1 MRARL
6 RAGAR
11 VLEPAAQVGPPITD
25 PSTTDPFTSDRHTA
39 HRGRARRRD
48 GARGI
53 ERPWMDYR
61 DLWTEALAG
70 VLARPMRSALTT
82 LGTVLGITTLV
93 ITIGV
98 SATAGNQIVG
108 RFDALTATSVTVVVP
123 PPPPSANPVPLVDWS
138 GVDAVRRLAGVDSV
152 AAIADSQATAAVQ
165 VRANDVVGPGDV
177 TGQTMAVLAAS
188 PTLPAAVRGTMT
200 AGRFIDDGNIA
211 RHDRVAVLGDQ
222 AARLLG
228 ISSIKD
234 SPAVFL
240 KGQSYTVIGILGG
253 AEREQQLAT
262 AVILPPTTAEDQL
275 GLGTVTRVLINTA
288 LGAAKQ
294 VAHQAPIALAPGSED
309 ALGVTAP
316 PDPTKARKGVQG
328 DVNGLFLVLGLV
340 SLVVGAIGIANVTL
354 VTVMERI
361 GEIGLRRA
369 LGASRRQIAGQFLL
383 ESTTVGLLGGVI
395 GAVLGMVVV
404 VAVSGISEWT
414 PVLDVRLALGAPVA
428 GALVG
433 LLAGLYPSLRA
444 SRMEPVDALRS

>member
-1 MRARL
+1 
-6 RAGAR
+6 
-11 VLEPAAQVGPPITD
+11 
-25 PSTTDPFTSDRHTA
+25 
-39 HRGRARRRD
+39 
-48 GARGI
+48 
-53 ERPWMDYR
+53 MDFR
-61 DLWTEALAG
+61 DLWAEALAG

-123 PPPPSANPVPLVDWS
+123 PPPPSADPVPLVEWS
-138 GVDAVRRLAGVDSV
+138 GVDAVRRLAGVESV
-152 AAIADSQATAAVQ
+152 AAIADSHATANVE
-165 VRANDVVGPGDV
+165 VRANDVVAPGDV

-188 PTLPAAVRGTMT
+188 PTLPAAVHGTMT
-200 AGRFIDDGNIA
+200 AGRFIDEGNIA

-228 ISSIKD
+228 IRSVQD

-253 AEREQQLAT
+253 AEREQQLST
-262 AVILPPTTAEDQL
+262 AVILPPTTAQDQL

-288 LGAAKQ
+288 LGAANQ
-294 VAHQAPIALAPGSED
+294 VAHQAPIALAPGTED
-309 ALGVTAP
+309 ALTVTAP

-369 LGASRRQIAGQFLL
+369 LGASRRQIAGQFLV
-383 ESTTVGLLGGVI
+383 ESTTIGLLGGVI

-404 VAVSGISEWT
+404 VTVSAIRDWT

>member
-1 MRARL
+1 
-6 RAGAR
+6 
-11 VLEPAAQVGPPITD
+11 
-25 PSTTDPFTSDRHTA
+25 
-39 HRGRARRRD
+39 
-48 GARGI
+48 
-53 ERPWMDYR
+53 MDFR

-98 SATAGNQIVG
+98 SSTAGNQIVG

-123 PPPPSANPVPLVDWS
+123 PPPPSADPVPLVDWS
-138 GVDAVRRLAGVDSV
+138 GVDAVRRLAGVESV
-152 AAIADSQATAAVQ
+152 AAIADSTATASVQ
-165 VRANDVVGPGDV
+165 VRANDVVSPGDV

-188 PTLPAAVRGTMT
+188 PALPAAVRGRMT
-200 AGRFIDDGNIA
+200 AGRFFDAGNIA

-222 AARLLG
+222 AAQLLG
-228 ISSIKD
+228 ISSVLD

-240 KGQSYTVIGILGG
+240 KGQAYTVIGILGG
-253 AEREQQLAT
+253 AEREQQLST

-294 VAHQAPIALAPGSED
+294 VAHQAPIALAPGAED
-309 ALGVTAP
+309 ALAVTAP

-369 LGASRRQIAGQFLL
+369 LGASRRQVAGQFLV
-383 ESTTVGLLGGVI
+383 ESTTIGLLGGVI

-404 VAVSGISEWT
+404 VAVSAIRDWT

>member
-1 MRARL
+1 MR
-6 RAGAR
+6 
-11 VLEPAAQVGPPITD
+11 T
-25 PSTTDPFTSDRHTA
+25 
-39 HRGRARRRD
+39 RARRR
-48 GARGI
+48 GRGGGRARGI
-53 ERPWMDYR
+53 ERPWMDFR

-98 SATAGNQIVG
+98 SSTAGNQIVG

-123 PPPPSANPVPLVDWS
+123 APPPSADPVPLVDWP
-138 GVDAVRRLAGVDSV
+138 GVDAVRRLAGVDSA
-152 AAIADSQATAAVQ
+152 AAIAESQATASVQ
-165 VRANDVVGPGDV
+165 VRANDVVAPGEV
-177 TGQTMAVLAAS
+177 TGQTMAVVAAS

-200 AGRFIDDGNIA
+200 AGRFFDDGDVA
-211 RHDRVAVLGDQ
+211 RHGRVAVIGDQ

-228 ISSIKD
+228 IGSVKD
-234 SPAVFL
+234 APAVFL
-240 KGQSYTVIGILGG
+240 KGQAYTVIGILGG

-262 AVILPPTTAEDQL
+262 AVILPPTTAQDQL
-275 GLGTVTRVLINTA
+275 GLGVVTRVLINTA
-288 LGAAKQ
+288 LGAANQ
-294 VAHQAPIALAPGSED
+294 VAHQAPIALAPGAEG
-309 ALGVTAP
+309 ALAVTAP
-316 PDPTKARKGVQG
+316 PDPAKARKGVQG

-354 VTVMERI
+354 VTVIERI

-369 LGASRRQIAGQFLL
+369 LGASRRQVAGQFLL
-383 ESTTVGLLGGVI
+383 ESTTIGLLGGVV
-395 GAVLGMVVV
+395 GAALGMVVV
-404 VAVSGISEWT
+404 VGVSAVRDWT
-414 PVLDVRLALGAPVA
+414 PVLDVRLAFGAPVA

>member
-1 MRARL
+1 MRTR
-6 RAGAR
+6 AR
-11 VLEPAAQVGPPITD
+11 VLEKADPVDPAEPADPPVAD
-25 PSTTDPFTSDRHTA
+25 PHGGGRRTA
-39 HRGRARRRD
+39 RRGRGRRR
-48 GARGI
+48 GKSGGT
-53 ERPWMDYR
+53 ERPWMDFR
-61 DLWTEALAG
+61 DLWIEALAG

-108 RFDALTATSVTVVVP
+108 RFDALSATSVTVEVP
-123 PPPPSANPVPLVDWS
+123 QAVDSEPLVGWS
-138 GVDAVRRLAGVDSV
+138 GVDAVRRLAGVESV
-152 AAIADSQATAAVQ
+152 AALGDSTETASIQ
-165 VRANDVVGPGDV
+165 VRANDVVAPGDV
-177 TGQTMAVLAAS
+177 TGQTMAVIAAS

-200 AGRFIDDGNIA
+200 VGRFFDDGNIA
-211 RHDRVAVLGDQ
+211 RRDRVAVLGDQ

-228 ISSIKD
+228 IDSVQD

-253 AEREQQLAT
+253 PEREQQLAT
-262 AVILPPTTAEDQL
+262 AVILPPTTAEDRL
-275 GLGTVTRVLINTA
+275 GLGAVTRVVINTA

-294 VAHQAPIALAPGSED
+294 VAHQAPIALAPGSET
-309 ALGVTAP
+309 ALVVTAP
-316 PDPTKARKGVQG
+316 SDPTKARKGVQG

-369 LGASRRQIAGQFLL
+369 LGASRRQIAGQFLV
-383 ESTTVGLLGGVI
+383 ESTTIGLLGGVI

-404 VAVSGISEWT
+404 VAVSAVRDWT
-414 PVLDVRLALGAPVA
+414 PVLDVRLAFGAPVA

-444 SRMEPVDALRS
+444 SRMEPVDALRA

>member
-1 MRARL
+1 
-6 RAGAR
+6 
-11 VLEPAAQVGPPITD
+11 
-25 PSTTDPFTSDRHTA
+25 
-39 HRGRARRRD
+39 
-48 GARGI
+48 
-53 ERPWMDYR
+53 MDFR
-61 DLWTEALAG
+61 DLWAEALAG

-123 PPPPSANPVPLVDWS
+123 PPPPSADPVPLVEWS
-138 GVDAVRRLAGVDSV
+138 GVDAVRRLAGVESV
-152 AAIADSQATAAVQ
+152 AAIADSHATANVE
-165 VRANDVVGPGDV
+165 VRANDVVAPGDV
-177 TGQTMAVLAAS
+177 TGQSMAVLAAS
-188 PTLPAAVRGTMT
+188 PTLPAAVHGTMT
-200 AGRFIDDGNIA
+200 AGRFIDEGNIA

-228 ISSIKD
+228 IRSVQD

-253 AEREQQLAT
+253 AEREQQLST
-262 AVILPPTTAEDQL
+262 AVILPPTTAQDQL

-288 LGAAKQ
+288 LGAANQ
-294 VAHQAPIALAPGSED
+294 VAHQAPIALAPGTED
-309 ALGVTAP
+309 ALTVTAP

-369 LGASRRQIAGQFLL
+369 LGASRRQIAGQFLV
-383 ESTTVGLLGGVI
+383 ESTTIGLLGGVI

-404 VAVSGISEWT
+404 VTVSAIRDWT

>member
-1 MRARL
+1 MRIRAGRAGRAARAR
-6 RAGAR
+6 G
-11 VLEPAAQVGPPITD
+11 VG
-25 PSTTDPFTSDRHTA
+25 
-39 HRGRARRRD
+39 
-48 GARGI
+48 
-53 ERPWMDYR
+53 RPWMDSR

-123 PPPPSANPVPLVDWS
+123 ASADAVPIVDWS

-152 AAIADSQATAAVQ
+152 AAIADSTDTASVQ
-165 VRANDVVGPGDV
+165 VRANDVVAPGDV
-177 TGQTMAVLAAS
+177 SGQTMAVVAGS
-188 PTLPAAVRGTMT
+188 PALPAAVRGRMT
-200 AGRFIDDGNIA
+200 AGRFFDDGNIA

-228 ISSIKD
+228 ITSVQD

-240 KGQSYTVIGILGG
+240 KGQAYTVIGILGE
-253 AEREQQLAT
+253 AEREQQLST
-262 AVILPPTTAEDQL
+262 AVILPPTTAEEQV
-275 GLGTVTRVLINTA
+275 GLGVVTRVLINTA
-288 LGAAKQ
+288 LGAAQQ

-309 ALGVTAP
+309 ALAVTAP

-369 LGASRRQIAGQFLL
+369 LGASRRQIAGQFLV
-383 ESTTVGLLGGVI
+383 ESTTIGLLGGVI
-395 GAVLGMVVV
+395 GAALGMVVV
-404 VAVSGISEWT
+404 VAVSAVRDWT

-428 GALVG
+428 GAVVG

-444 SRMEPVDALRS
+444 SRMEPVDALRA